1 MKTQIL
7 ALVLIALVASIGV
20 TSACPGYCKTVE
32 EKQMEQHIVLV
43 EYVDFLDRV
52 QITGKAFNHAV
63 EQRLLKLETSLK
75 KFEKM
80 LVILELNG
88 E

>member
-1 MKTQIL
+1 MKTQII
-7 ALVLIALVASIGV
+7 ALVLVALVASVGV

-32 EKQMEQHIVLV
+32 EKQAESYLVLV
-43 EYVDFLDRV
+43 EYADFLDRV
-52 QITGKAFNHAV
+52 QITGKAFNHAM
-63 EQRLLKLETSLK
+63 EQRLLKLETSLR